1 MCGTRLTA
9 PMSTSPKVRITQT
22 LLSAWEW
29 SFKLDDGYEDFLRT
43 LNREKKQPTKKM
55 LDGVRF
61 ESCVNNVLD
70 GERIDESHEWY
81 GVVTELADYL
91 QGAQK
96 QVTLFEDC
104 VVDGQPFLLH
114 GVLDFLKA
122 GVVYDTKFSTTYHL
136 NKYLSL
142 TQHPLYLR
150 LVPEARRFE
159 YLVCD
164 GKYIYKEKYPR
175 EIVPPIEPTIK
186 QFMDYLK
193 QHGLWNT
200 YIEKWRVRT

>member
-1 MCGTRLTA
+1 
-9 PMSTSPKVRITQT
+9 MSTSPKVRITQT
-22 LLSAWEW
+22 LISAWEW

-81 GVVTELADYL
+81 GVVTDLANYL

-114 GVLDFLKA
+114 GVLDFLRA

-136 NKYLSL
+136 NKYLSSP
-142 TQHPLYLR
+142 QHPLYLR

-164 GKYIYKEKYPR
+164 GKYIYTEKYPR
-175 EIVPPIEPTIK
+175 EIVPPIEQTIK

-193 QHGLWNT
+193 QHDLWNT